1 MLKPLSEAED
11 LHSLFERN
19 TIKRPPANAPRRI
32 NRLALPEPITG
43 EVSETET
50 PPARLEAPVARGQL
64 LAFPGRE
71 AGTPAAPAP
80 AGPSREALEAELAK
94 KLAQAKAELQK
105 QFQTRLQSA
114 LQAQEASLQTQKE
127 LLALSQPLLQLDEAL
142 EARLKGFLLGLG
154 KAFDFWRLRLWVP
167 DFGQP
172 FGQDLRLEALC
183 RSDLRLNLPEAEARL
198 RQVLRSGT
206 PQRLQEKHCTQYF
219 WPLRHGQ
226 QTLGVLEAIAAAGET
241 RDSDQQRLLQAQ
253 LNLLADY
260 LQAAEQ
266 AQAQAAESPRD
277 ALTGL
282 LNHRGFFEALDK
294 ALHESPNFPLQLIC
308 LNLDYLDQINEVH
321 GHRAGDS
328 VLQQLAVLLE
338 GLLPAKGQL
347 GRLQGDSFAA
357 LLPQTPGEQALAL
370 AEKWRAAV
378 ASLKLQG
385 KFEAGLSISI
395 SLGLASAPTK
405 GSRALHLLYQQAL
418 QALQKAKAKGRNQIQ
433 VYTEAP
439 ASPRAETARAAT
451 ASAPAAKTQPTRPE
465 PRSVAA
471 SDAAGSRPAPAA
483 KPPTA
488 RPAAVKAKPWSEVL
502 KDSLPALETEWLQ
515 QAEDYGVPEV
525 SVALEQLKARLPRLM
540 DAFGEL
546 LERKTQLESLAQM
559 PVSYFLPSPIVAAIR
574 RGDPRHQLISYE
586 VAFMLLQESLQSVLG
601 ARAGAEALI
610 PALDAFFH
618 CINDKLTALKT
629 DLQAGR

>member
-19 TIKRPPANAPRRI
+19 TITRPPANAPRRI
-32 NRLALPEPITG
+32 TRLALPEPITG
-43 EVSETET
+43 EAPETVAS
-50 PPARLEAPVARGQL
+50 PARPAAPVERGQL

-71 AGTPAAPAP
+71 AAAPAVV
-80 AGPSREALEAELAK
+80 GPSRSELEAELAR

-105 QFQTRLQSA
+105 QFQTRLQQT
-114 LQAQEASLQTQKE
+114 LQEQQASLQAQKE
-127 LLALSQPLLQLDEAL
+127 LLALSQPLLQLDEPI
-142 EARLKGFLLGLG
+142 ETRLKGFLLGLG

-172 FGQDLRLEALC
+172 FGEDLRLEALC
-183 RSDLRLNLPEAEARL
+183 RKDLRLNLPEAEAHL

-206 PQRLQEKHCTQYF
+206 PQRQQESHCTQYF

-226 QTLGVLEAIAAAGET
+226 QTLGVLEAVAAAGES
-241 RDSDQQRLLQAQ
+241 RDSEQQRLLQAQ

-266 AQAQAAESPRD
+266 AQAQAADSPRD

-294 ALHESPNFPLQLIC
+294 ALHASPNFPLQLIC
-308 LNLDYLDQINEVH
+308 LNLDYFAQINEVH
-321 GHRAGDS
+321 GHLAGDS

-338 GLLPAKGQL
+338 SLLPVKARL
-347 GRLQGDSFAA
+347 ARLQGDSFAA
-357 LLPQTPGEQALAL
+357 LLPQTPGDQAQVL
-370 AEKWRAAV
+370 AEKWRQAV

-433 VYTEAP
+433 VYSENSVPLSASTRSEADRPAARTEP
-439 ASPRAETARAAT
+439 ARAEARP
-451 ASAPAAKTQPTRPE
+451 ASAPL
-465 PRSVAA
+465 A
-471 SDAAGSRPAPAA
+471 SPARQTPAPPVKPAPAA
-483 KPPTA
+483 A
-488 RPAAVKAKPWSEVL
+488 RPAAVEAKPWSEVL

-525 SVALEQLKARLPRLM
+525 GLALEQLRPRLPRLM

-559 PVSYFLPSPIVAAIR
+559 PVSYFLPSPVVAAIR
-574 RGDPRHQLISYE
+574 RGDTQHQLISYE

-601 ARAGAEALI
+601 KRAEALI

>member
-19 TIKRPPANAPRRI
+19 TITRPPANAPRRI
-32 NRLALPEPITG
+32 TRLALPEPITG
-43 EVSETET
+43 EAPEAEA
-50 PPARLEAPVARGQL
+50 PPARPAAPVERGQL

-71 AGTPAAPAP
+71 VAAPAAPNRA
-80 AGPSREALEAELAK
+80 ELEAELAR

-105 QFQTRLQSA
+105 QFQTRLQQA
-114 LQAQEASLQTQKE
+114 LQEQEASLQAQKE
-127 LLALSQPLLQLDEAL
+127 LLALSQPLLQLDEAI
-142 EARLKGFLLGLG
+142 ETRLKGFLLGLG
-154 KAFDFWRLRLWVP
+154 KTFDFWRLRLWVP
-167 DFGQP
+167 NFGQP
-172 FGQDLRLEALC
+172 FGEDLRLEALC
-183 RSDLRLNLPEAEARL
+183 RKDLRLNLPEAEARL
-198 RQVLRSGT
+198 RQVLRNGT
-206 PQRLQEKHCTQYF
+206 SQRQQESHCTQYF

-226 QTLGVLEAIAAAGET
+226 QTLGVLEAVAAAGES
-241 RDSDQQRLLQAQ
+241 RDGEQQRLLQAQ

-266 AQAQAAESPRD
+266 AQAQMADSPRD

-308 LNLDYLDQINEVH
+308 LNLDYFAQINEVH
-321 GHRAGDS
+321 GHLAGDS

-338 GLLPAKGQL
+338 SLLPAKARL
-347 GRLQGDSFAA
+347 ARLQGDSFAA
-357 LLPQTPGEQALAL
+357 LLPQTPGDQAQAL
-370 AEKWRAAV
+370 AEKWREAV

-395 SLGLASAPTK
+395 SLGLASAPAK

-418 QALQKAKAKGRNQIQ
+418 QALHKAKAKGRNQIQ
-433 VYTEAP
+433 LYSESSAALS
-439 ASPRAETARAAT
+439 ASPRLEAARPAARTEPTRAEARP
-451 ASAPAAKTQPTRPE
+451 ASAPLTAPARQTPAPPVK
-465 PRSVAA
+465 
-471 SDAAGSRPAPAA
+471 PAPAA
-483 KPPTA
+483 A
-488 RPAAVKAKPWSEVL
+488 RPAAVEAKAWSEVL
-502 KDSLPALETEWLQ
+502 KDSLPALESEWLQ

-525 SVALEQLKARLPRLM
+525 GLALEQLRPRLPRLM

-559 PVSYFLPSPIVAAIR
+559 PVSYFLPSPVVAAIR
-574 RGDPRHQLISYE
+574 RGDTQHQLISYE

-601 ARAGAEALI
+601 TRAEALI

>member
-19 TIKRPPANAPRRI
+19 TIKRPPANTPRRI
-32 NRLALPEPITG
+32 TRLALPEPITG
-43 EVSETET
+43 EAPEAEAS
-50 PPARLEAPVARGQL
+50 PARPAAPAERGQL

-71 AGTPAAPAP
+71 AAAPATPAP
-80 AGPSREALEAELAK
+80 AGPSRAELEAELAR
-94 KLAQAKAELQK
+94 KLAQTKAELQK

-127 LLALSQPLLQLDEAL
+127 LLALNQPLLQLDESL
-142 EARLKGFLLGLG
+142 EARLKNFLLGLG
-154 KAFDFWRLRLWVP
+154 KAFAFWRLRLWVP

-172 FGQDLRLEALC
+172 FAQDLRLEALC
-183 RSDLRLNLPEAEARL
+183 RTDLRLNLPEAEARL
-198 RQVLRSGT
+198 RQVLRNAT

-226 QTLGVLEAIAAAGET
+226 QTLGVLEAVAAADES
-241 RDSDQQRLLQAQ
+241 RDSEQQRLLQTQ

-266 AQAQAAESPRD
+266 AQAQAADSTHD
-277 ALTGL
+277 DLTGL

-308 LNLDYLDQINEVH
+308 LNLDYFDQINEVH

-328 VLQQLAVLLE
+328 VLQQLAVLLQ
-338 GLLPAKGQL
+338 GLLPVKGQL
-347 GRLQGDSFAA
+347 GRLQGDSFAV
-357 LLPQTPGEQALAL
+357 LLPQTPGDQALAL

-385 KFEAGLSISI
+385 KFEADLSISI
-395 SLGLASAPTK
+395 SLGLASAPAK

-418 QALQKAKAKGRNQIQ
+418 QALQRAKARGRNQIQ
-433 VYTEAP
+433 VYSEAP
-439 ASPRAETARAAT
+439 ASQRSEAARPAA
-451 ASAPAAKTQPTRPE
+451 ASTSAAKTQPARPE
-465 PRSVAA
+465 SRPVAA
-471 SDAAGSRPAPAA
+471 SRPSPAPVA
-483 KPPTA
+483 KSPPA
-488 RPAAVKAKPWSEVL
+488 RPAAVEAKPWSEVL
-502 KDSLPALETEWLQ
+502 KESLPELEAEWLQ

-546 LERKTQLESLAQM
+546 LERKTQLDALAQM
-559 PVSYFLPSPIVAAIR
+559 PVSYFLPSPVVAAIR
-574 RGDPRHQLISYE
+574 RGDTQHQLISYE

-601 ARAGAEALI
+601 KRAEALN

-618 CINDKLTALKT
+618 CINDKLTTLKT